1 MTSEKVGAN
10 QGTVNY
16 FAKND
21 FKIFKKLFDFDFS
34 KIEEALDI
42 DCFSTVNHYKA
53 IGKKERMY
61 NKNVSEK
68 VQEISR
74 AIENAKDEEDIF
86 KIVTDFFIK
95 RMVLE
100 CLV

>member
-53 IGKKERMY
+53 IGRKKSECTIRM
-61 NKNVSEK
+61 S
-68 VQEISR
+68 
-74 AIENAKDEEDIF
+74 AK
-86 KIVTDFFIK
+86 KCRKSAARLRTR
-95 RMVLE
+95 RMKKTFLR
-100 CLV
+100 L